1 MLEITTS
8 RLRLRQINTT
18 DWPLFVR
25 LHKEEAVIRY
35 VFDEPSMEE
44 IAAKFRILLPT
55 WQARPRQ
62 WLCLVVCCIE
72 SGSLLGTMAF
82 IITDA
87 EHNTAEFG
95 YMFLPE
101 HFGKG
106 YATEALLAA
115 QNFALSLGIP
125 TLQAT
130 VTEGNT
136 GSCRVLEKCGF
147 VLSKR
152 IEKAYSINNVLYAD
166 LIYSYHINKV
176 TSPITQHF

>member
-1 MLEITTS
+1 MLEFLTP
-8 RLRLRQINTT
+8 RLRLRQITAA
-18 DWPLFVR
+18 DWPLFIR
-25 LHKEEAVIRY
+25 LHQEQVIIRY

-44 IAAKFRILLPT
+44 IAAKFRVLLPA

-62 WLCLVVCCIE
+62 WLCMVVCCIK
-72 SGSLLGTMAF
+72 SGAPLGTMAF

-87 EHNTAEFG
+87 KHSHAEFG

-115 QNFALSLGIP
+115 KQFALSLGI
-125 TLQAT
+125 TQLQAT
-130 VTEGNT
+130 VTEGNA

-152 IEKAYSINNVLYAD
+152 IEQAYSINNKLYDD
-166 LIYSYHINKV
+166 LIYTYHSNQPNTPAV
-176 TSPITQHF
+176 E

>member
-1 MLEITTS
+1 MLELLTP
-8 RLRLRQINTT
+8 RLRLRQISVT

-25 LHKEEAVIRY
+25 LHQEHDIIRY
-35 VFDEPSMEE
+35 VFDEPSLEE
-44 IAAKFRILLPT
+44 ITAKFRVLLPA

-62 WLCLVVCCIE
+62 WLCLIVCCIT
-72 SGSLLGTMAF
+72 SGTPLGTMAF

-87 EHNTAEFG
+87 KHNSAEFG

-106 YATEALLAA
+106 YATEALLATK
-115 QNFALSLGIP
+115 QFAFSLGL
-125 TLQAT
+125 TQLQAT

-152 IEKAYSINNVLYAD
+152 IEQAYSINNTLYDD
-166 LIYSYHINKV
+166 LIYTCHNDEPAIPV
-176 TSPITQHF
+176 AE

>member
-1 MLEITTS
+1 MLELQTP
-8 RLRLRQINTT
+8 RLRLRQISVA

-25 LHKEEAVIRY
+25 LHQEQDIIRY

-44 IAAKFRILLPT
+44 ITAKFRVLLPA
-55 WQARPRQ
+55 WQAKPRQ
-62 WLCLVVCCIE
+62 WLCLVVCCIK
-72 SGSLLGTMAF
+72 SGTPLGTMAF

-87 EHNTAEFG
+87 KHNSAEFG

-106 YATEALLAA
+106 YATEALSAA
-115 QNFALSLGIP
+115 KQFALSLGI
-125 TLQAT
+125 TQLQAT

-152 IEKAYSINNVLYAD
+152 IEQAYSINNTLYDD
-166 LIYSYHINKV
+166 LIYTYHSNGPAI
-176 TSPITQHF
+176 SAAE